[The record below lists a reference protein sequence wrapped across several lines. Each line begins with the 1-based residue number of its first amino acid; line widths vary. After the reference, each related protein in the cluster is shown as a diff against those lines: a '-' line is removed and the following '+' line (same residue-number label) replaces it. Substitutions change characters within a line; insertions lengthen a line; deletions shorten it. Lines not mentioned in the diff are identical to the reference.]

1 MEKKLIINA
10 DVCDT
15 RTAAKEVLSLYESIK
30 INADCL
36 IMSEASKIILAE
48 YPVSVNA
55 DEIVMLENADETIN
69 VVCEN
74 GNCVLSGETS
84 FRNKILLKVN
94 GNLTIEK
101 DADEVLDNIV
111 KIIVNGNAE
120 YPSTLQ
126 NLPPMQV
133 NGNQKTYPGDAV
145 KLKSTF
151 LLDKTFLLRCRS
163 QRYYAEDEVII
174 ADETLDI
181 ECLLQKGVQF
191 ITGRG
196 ILAENL
202 FEKAALLFDE
212 DVELDLIP
220 EEYYYSTEKNLTKE
234 LLSESGGKI
243 YIDGDFML
251 RSEDEEKLQDIFLI
265 VSGELYADETLAE
278 KFPANRIKYKK
289 LKTVKKD
296 AIMISDRATFAMTE
310 DMLHDNP
317 KGIVVIGCGM
327 VTLDAEIPG
336 QELKENVQMINCG
349 CVMCSKEQRSAV
361 EMVVEDCG
369 YIHTP
374 DMLEKLYAANEK
386 EEKEDSVQN
395 ESAQTQS
402 VINIVINSEFYKL

>member
-1 MEKKLIINA
+1 MEKKKLIINA

-15 RTAAKEVLSLYESIK
+15 RTAVKEVLSQYESIR

-36 IMSEASKIILAE
+36 IMSESSKKILAE
-48 YPVSVNA
+48 YPVSINA
-55 DEIVMLENADETIN
+55 DEITMMEDTAETID

-84 FRNKILLKVN
+84 FRNKVLLTVN

-101 DADEVLDNIV
+101 DADKALDNIV

-120 YPSTLQ
+120 YPSTIQ
-126 NLPPMQV
+126 NLPPMQI
-133 NGNQKTYPGDAV
+133 NGSQKTYPGDAV
-145 KLKSTF
+145 KLESTF
-151 LLDKTFLLRCRS
+151 LLDKKFLLRCRS
-163 QRYYAEDEVII
+163 QRYYVEDEVII

-181 ECLLQKGVQF
+181 ERLLQKGVQF

-196 ILAENL
+196 LLAEKL

-220 EEYYYSTEKNLTKE
+220 EGYYYSTEKNLTKE

-243 YIDGDFML
+243 YIDGNFML
-251 RSEDEEKLQDIFLI
+251 GGEDEEKLQDIFLI

-278 KFPANRIKYKK
+278 KFPVGRIKYKK
-289 LKTVKKD
+289 LWTVKKD
-296 AIMISDRATFAMTE
+296 AIMITDRAMFTLTK

-317 KGIVVIGCGM
+317 KGIVVINCGM
-327 VTLDAEIPG
+327 ATVDSEIPG
-336 QELKENVQMINCG
+336 QELKEKVRIINCG

-361 EMVVEDCG
+361 EMAAEDCG

-374 DMLEKLYAANEK
+374 DMLKKLAANEK
-386 EEKEDSVQN
+386 EDAAQI
-395 ESAQTQS
+395 ESERSQS
-402 VINIVINSEFYKL
+402 VINVVINSDVYKM

>member
-1 MEKKLIINA
+1 MKKNLIINA

-36 IMSEASKIILAE
+36 IMSNASKIILAE

-55 DEIVMLENADETIN
+55 DEIIMMEDAEETID

-84 FRNKILLKVN
+84 FRNKVLLTVN

-101 DADEVLDNIV
+101 DAEKALDNIV

-120 YPSTLQ
+120 YPSTIQ

-133 NGNQKTYPGDAV
+133 NGSRRSYLGDAV

-151 LLDKTFLLRCRS
+151 LLDKSFLIRCRS
-163 QRYYAEDEVII
+163 QKYYAEDEVII

-181 ECLLQKGVQF
+181 ESLLQKGVQF
-191 ITGRG
+191 ITKRG
-196 ILAENL
+196 ILAEKL

-220 EEYYYSTEKNLTKE
+220 EGYYYSTERNLTKE

-243 YIDGDFML
+243 YIDGNFML
-251 RSEDEEKLQDIFLI
+251 RSEDEEKLQNIFLI
-265 VSGELYADETLAE
+265 VCGELYTDETLAE

-289 LKTVKKD
+289 LRTVKKD
-296 AIMISDRATFAMTE
+296 AIMITDRGRFALTK

-317 KGIVVIGCGM
+317 KGIAAINCGM
-327 VTLDAEIPG
+327 VTLDWEIPL
-336 QELKENVQMINCG
+336 QELRVFK
-349 CVMCSKEQRSAV
+349 
-361 EMVVEDCG
+361 
-369 YIHTP
+369 
-374 DMLEKLYAANEK
+374 
-386 EEKEDSVQN
+386 
-395 ESAQTQS
+395 
-402 VINIVINSEFYKL
+402 

>member
-15 RTAAKEVLSLYESIK
+15 RTATKEVLNRYESIK

-48 YPVSVNA
+48 YPVSVTA
-55 DEIVMLENADETIN
+55 DEIMMMENADETVD

-84 FRNKILLKVN
+84 FRNKILLTVN

-101 DADEVLDNIV
+101 DADKVLDNIV

-120 YPSTLQ
+120 YPSTVQ
-126 NLPPMQV
+126 NLPPMVV
-133 NGNQKTYPGDAV
+133 NGNQKAYPGDAV
-145 KLKSTF
+145 KLESTF
-151 LLDKTFLLRCRS
+151 LLDKKFLLRCRS
-163 QRYYAEDEVII
+163 QKYYAEDEVII

-181 ECLLQKGVQF
+181 ERLLQKGVQF

-196 ILAENL
+196 LLAEKL

-220 EEYYYSTEKNLTKE
+220 EGYYYSTEKNLTKE

-251 RSEDEEKLQDIFLI
+251 GSDDEEKLQDISLI
-265 VSGELYADETLAE
+265 VCGELYADETLEE
-278 KFPANRIKYKK
+278 KLSANRIKYKK
-289 LKTVKKD
+289 LKTVKKG
-296 AIMISDRATFAMTE
+296 AIMIADRAMFTLTK

-317 KGIVVIGCGM
+317 KGIVVINCGM
-327 VTLDAEIPG
+327 TTVDSEISV
-336 QELKENVQMINCG
+336 QELKEKVRIINCG

-374 DMLEKLYAANEK
+374 DMLEKLQAAIKNEGEN
-386 EEKEDSVQN
+386 EEKEDTEQTESEQN
-395 ESAQTQS
+395 QV
-402 VINIVINSEFYKL
+402 VINCDFYKL

>member
-1 MEKKLIINA
+1 MGKKLIINA

-15 RTAAKEVLSLYESIK
+15 RTATKEVLSLYEAIK

-36 IMSEASKIILAE
+36 IMSEASKKILAE

-55 DEIVMLENADETIN
+55 DEIMMMENADETVDVI
-69 VVCEN
+69 CEN
-74 GNCVLSGETS
+74 GSCVLSGETS
-84 FRNKILLKVN
+84 FRNKVLLTVN

-101 DADEVLDNIV
+101 DADKVLDNIV

-120 YPSTLQ
+120 YPSTVQ
-126 NLPPMQV
+126 NLPPMVV
-133 NGNQKTYPGDAV
+133 NGSQKAYPGNAV
-145 KLKSTF
+145 KLESTF
-151 LLDKTFLLRCRS
+151 LLDKKFLLRCRS

-181 ECLLQKGVQF
+181 ESLLQKGVQF

-196 ILAENL
+196 LLAEKL

-220 EEYYYSTEKNLTKE
+220 EGYYYSTEKNLTKE

-243 YIDGDFML
+243 YIDGNFML
-251 RSEDEEKLQDIFLI
+251 GGEDEEKLQDIFLI

-278 KFPANRIKYKK
+278 KFSVGRIKYKK
-289 LKTVKKD
+289 LWTVKKD
-296 AIMISDRATFAMTE
+296 AIMIADRAMFTLTK

-317 KGIVVIGCGM
+317 KGIVVINCGM
-327 VTLDAEIPG
+327 ATVDSEIPV
-336 QELKENVQMINCG
+336 QELKEKVRIINCG
-349 CVMCSKEQRSAV
+349 CVMCGKEQRSAV

-374 DMLEKLYAANEK
+374 DMLKKLHAANEN
-386 EEKEDSVQN
+386 EKEDA
-395 ESAQTQS
+395 AQTESEQSQS
-402 VINIVINSEFYKL
+402 VINVVINSDVYKM